1 MITFAVDGL
10 PLPNSQAMIA
20 AAKTVVRTSHTLLLT
35 RTSEVWAWGYNGQ
48 GQLGR
53 GSDVTGVSNATPG
66 MLKFF
71 AKERAQARHRP
82 CANAC
87 ARVYASTLGSA
98 VVQIGRAHV

>member
-87 ARVYASTLGSA
+87 AGVYASTLSSA
-98 VVQIGRAHV
+98 VVRRGL